1 MNPDREKFLSLK
13 TAPARLNVQ
22 ETAWC
27 LVFSQHEIPIL
38 VSKGLLKPLGHPAQ
52 NAVKYFAATTVEAME
67 RKKDADRA
75 PGWCTHELEI
85 AGSFGTRGNRE
96 IKPLANPPFAC
107 LPQGRLMNQES
118 NRRINRFQSCL
129 HPCTRNFLVQPGCR
143 ADAQHVYEQR
153 GADPEQQKPE
163 PGLMLFIADCFV
175 LIHRGSTFQFPPI
188 SVATDRDQ
196 NHYGSG
202 AGTGMWR
209 GEKADRK

>member
-129 HPCTRNFLVQPGCR
+129 HPWTRSLLVQPRLPGRCSTHMR
-143 ADAQHVYEQR
+143 VSRSKTKH
-153 GADPEQQKPE
+153 QKTRPR
-163 PGLMLFIADCFV
+163 LMLFVADCFV
-175 LIHRGSTFQFPPI
+175 LIHRGSTLPI
-188 SVATDRDQ
+188 ST
-196 NHYGSG
+196 HLGSN
-202 AGTGMWR
+202 R
-209 GEKADRK
+209 P